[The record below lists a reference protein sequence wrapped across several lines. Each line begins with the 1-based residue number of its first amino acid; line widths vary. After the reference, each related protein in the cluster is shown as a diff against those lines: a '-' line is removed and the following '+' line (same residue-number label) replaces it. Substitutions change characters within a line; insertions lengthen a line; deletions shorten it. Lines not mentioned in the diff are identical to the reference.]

1 MIHRDVKGANILCT
15 RDGVV
20 KLADFGVATK
30 VNTATA
36 ASKVVNVHENSN
48 ANNNNNNNS
57 STSHS
62 IVDARSPSLEQQNLK
77 REEEETAKL
86 IKSRRSQM
94 ALRNRLSKEN
104 SENDAGNLFG
114 REKPVPP
121 KKEKVG
127 RGQSLGS
134 PDNSPKGGVAK
145 ENTNDNIAAT
155 TSSTSIFPTEAEN
168 KAFSRAA
175 ARKRE
180 TAVLARRAKLER
192 DLKPKLKR
200 VREKFLALL
209 EELET
214 TVPSS
219 LPKEA
224 CFSENFVRIQADLLE
239 RHVAELD
246 FKLSALENVLRKTS
260 LDGDDENGGGGIRRS
275 SDESSSS
282 SRNVLLVAIAAWFL
296 EPKLP

>member
-1 MIHRDVKGANILCT
+1 MLIEKKKMSSIHELNAKLRTIDTGAK
-15 RDGVV
+15 
-20 KLADFGVATK
+20 KLKTEYEAVAKRRGRELLT
-30 VNTATA
+30 
-36 ASKVVNVHENSN
+36 EYSN
-48 ANNNNNNNS
+48 AY
-57 STSHS
+57 
-62 IVDARSPSLEQQNLK
+62 
-77 REEEETAKL
+77 
-86 IKSRRSQM
+86 
-94 ALRNRLSKEN
+94 LRM
-104 SENDAGNLFG
+104 
-114 REKPVPP
+114 
-121 KKEKVG
+121 
-127 RGQSLGS
+127 
-134 PDNSPKGGVAK
+134 
-145 ENTNDNIAAT
+145 ENTNDYIAAT

-180 TAVLARRAKLER
+180 TAVLACRAKLKR
-192 DLKPKLKR
+192 DLKPKLER
-200 VREKFLALL
+200 VREKFLDLL

-214 TVPSS
+214 TVPST

-260 LDGDDENGGGGIRRS
+260 LDDENGRGGIRRS